1 MSGEALSRR
10 ESTRRTRARL
20 LDAALA
26 ILDEQGEKG
35 LTTTAVTRRAGLAQS
50 GFYVHF
56 ADMGELLRELVAEV
70 WTERRH
76 ASSAA
81 RRAARADPDHS
92 VADVVRESF
101 RSTVTRSAAH
111 PALLRLVLRSRL
123 DPDSEL
129 GTMARAKADVS
140 RRRIAAR
147 LAAAPD
153 ASGDAGAST
162 RGKTGGGAAIE
173 TEADAETETDARHAR
188 QTDMVAD
195 GLAAVT
201 EALVLGHLDGRYP
214 DIDEILDVL
223 VAFSSTGAAL
233 GRRDARGSARDG
245 ARPDPP
251 PA

>member
-81 RRAARADPDHS
+81 RRAAQADPDHS

-101 RSTVTRSAAH
+101 RSTVTQSAAH

-147 LAAAPD
+147 LKAPD
-153 ASGDAGAST
+153 AGGDAGAGARSD
-162 RGKTGGGAAIE
+162 TGGDADIE
-173 TEADAETETDARHAR
+173 TSADARPAR

-195 GLAAVT
+195 GLTAVT

-233 GRRDARGSARDG
+233 GDRAARGSDRDG
-245 ARPDPP
+245 VRPDPP

>member
-1 MSGEALSRR
+1 VSGEALSRR

-56 ADMGELLRELVAEV
+56 ADMGELLHELVAEV

-76 ASSAA
+76 ASAAA

-101 RSTVTRSAAH
+101 RSTVTQSAAH

-129 GTMARAKADVS
+129 GAMARAKADVS

-147 LAAAPD
+147 LAAP
-153 ASGDAGAST
+153 GADSD
-162 RGKTGGGAAIE
+162 
-173 TEADAETETDARHAR
+173 ADAPHVR
-188 QTDMVAD
+188 QADMVAD

-233 GRRDARGSARDG
+233 GRRNARGSARDG
-245 ARPDPP
+245 ARPEPPP

>member
-1 MSGEALSRR
+1 VTGEAVSRR
-10 ESTRRTRARL
+10 EATRRTRGRL

-56 ADMGELLRELVAEV
+56 ADMGALLRELVAEV

-81 RRAARADPDHS
+81 RRAARADPDHG

-101 RSTVTRSAAH
+101 RSTVTQSAAH

-140 RRRIAAR
+140 RARIAAR
-147 LAAAPD
+147 LAAPGAPADSDSD
-153 ASGDAGAST
+153 ADTAADT
-162 RGKTGGGAAIE
+162 R
-173 TEADAETETDARHAR
+173 AR

-201 EALVLGHLDGRYP
+201 EALVLGHLAGRYP

-223 VAFSSTGAAL
+223 VAFSSTVA
-233 GRRDARGSARDG
+233 
-245 ARPDPP
+245 ARPDTP

>member
-1 MSGEALSRR
+1 VTERQAVSRR
-10 ESTRRTRARL
+10 EATRRTRGRL

-56 ADMGELLRELVAEV
+56 ADMGALLRELVAEV

-76 ASSAA
+76 ASAAA
-81 RRAARADPDHS
+81 RRAARADPDHG

-101 RSTVTRSAAH
+101 RSTVTQSAAH

-129 GTMARAKADVS
+129 GAMARAKADVS
-140 RRRIAAR
+140 RARIAAR
-147 LAAAPD
+147 LVPRRPLPD
-153 ASGDAGAST
+153 SADAGARADTSD
-162 RGKTGGGAAIE
+162 
-173 TEADAETETDARHAR
+173 ADATDVGPATVARHARHAR
-188 QTDMVAD
+188 QADMVAD

-223 VAFSSTGAAL
+223 VAFSSTGAVL
-233 GRRDARGSARDG
+233 GRAASPREA
-245 ARPDPP
+245 PPHPP

>member
-1 MSGEALSRR
+1 MTGGALSRR

-56 ADMGELLRELVAEV
+56 ADMGELLRELVADV

-81 RRAARADPDHS
+81 RRAARSDPDHS

-101 RSTVTRSAAH
+101 RSTVTQSAAH

-147 LAAAPD
+147 LEAAPD
-153 ASGDAGAST
+153 AGGDAGSVARSD
-162 RGKTGGGAAIE
+162 TGGDTGVD
-173 TEADAETETDARHAR
+173 TEAVARRAR

-223 VAFSSTGAAL
+223 VAFSSAGAAL
-233 GRRDARGSARDG
+233 GHRAARGSARDG
-245 ARPDPP
+245 ARPEPP

>member
-56 ADMGELLRELVAEV
+56 ADMGELLHELVAEV

-76 ASSAA
+76 ASAAA

-101 RSTVTRSAAH
+101 RSTVTQSAAH

-129 GTMARAKADVS
+129 GAMARAKADVS

-147 LAAAPD
+147 LAATRLAAP
-153 ASGDAGAST
+153 GDDSD
-162 RGKTGGGAAIE
+162 
-173 TEADAETETDARHAR
+173 ADAPHVR
-188 QTDMVAD
+188 QADMVAD

-233 GRRDARGSARDG
+233 GRRNARGSARDG
-245 ARPDPP
+245 ARPEPPP

>member
-20 LDAALA
+20 LEAALA

-76 ASSAA
+76 ASSVA

-101 RSTVTRSAAH
+101 RSTVTRSAAE
-111 PALLRLVLRSRL
+111 LVR
-123 DPDSEL
+123 
-129 GTMARAKADVS
+129 
-140 RRRIAAR
+140 
-147 LAAAPD
+147 
-153 ASGDAGAST
+153 
-162 RGKTGGGAAIE
+162 
-173 TEADAETETDARHAR
+173 
-188 QTDMVAD
+188 
-195 GLAAVT
+195 
-201 EALVLGHLDGRYP
+201 
-214 DIDEILDVL
+214 
-223 VAFSSTGAAL
+223 
-233 GRRDARGSARDG
+233 
-245 ARPDPP
+245 
-251 PA
+251 